1 LGVEESV
8 ESVSSMA
15 KKQALIQKIEASNL
29 LSEKELETLSVSEME
44 ENWLEEIKHKL
55 LSLNLSNADYEILL
69 STEMDKEQSSA
80 LSGMKK
86 YFTLSNTGFNFQVFS
101 YLLFILL
108 YVPCLAALGTAF
120 RELGNFYGTVLA
132 VIQTLLGWSLSVL
145 LFQVTIGHS
154 VLWIVVSVVTLILIV
169 AFLKWLGLSKHKI
182 N

>member
-1 LGVEESV
+1 
-8 ESVSSMA
+8 MA
-15 KKQALIQKIEASNL
+15 KKQDLIQKIEVSNL
-29 LSEKELETLSVSEME
+29 LSEKELETLSSSEIE
-44 ENWLEEIKHKL
+44 ENWLDQIKPKL
-55 LSLNLSNADYEILL
+55 SSLNLSIEDYEILL
-69 STEMDKEQSSA
+69 SAEMDEEQSSA

-86 YFTLSNTGFNFQVFS
+86 YFTLSKTGFNFQVFS

-120 RELGNFYGTVLA
+120 RELGNFYGIVLA

-145 LFQVTIGHS
+145 LFQVTVGHS